1 MGVRFGK
8 RNNGFWKWIS
18 GADQQEH
25 LEQKGLEIK

>member
-1 MGVRFGK
+1 LAK
-8 RNNGFWKWIS
+8 KNNGFWKWIS